1 LGERLCLSIVEV
13 LVSKPF
19 QQYYRKIK
27 KGRAMH
33 LDEGL
38 FADSMEAMR
47 VDTAGVT
54 THFPLLGVSPAKELG
69 EPLSPK

>member
-1 LGERLCLSIVEV
+1 
-13 LVSKPF
+13 
-19 QQYYRKIK
+19 
-27 KGRAMH
+27 MH